1 MGKYHNKLDRKYFK
15 NSIYVKRFEKEFNIK
30 IKDYP
35 LQYDILFDTYNTFII
50 INNNFFSTNY
60 MKYEDRINKSI
71 STLKAFLT
79 EYKNKHKRSY
89 DSNCLIMYDKFEYM
103 LEQLEEILNVYEKRK
118 SQKDTITLKS
128 LCSNF
133 EKELEEYMSYLNL
146 VNFDYLVD
154 SKEMPFNKVPND
166 KLPRKVNCKIV
177 YGLEWR
183 QNILFNTDKQEELN
197 NQFIRDYEKKTS
209 INLNNDE
216 KQKEFIFLI
225 HCIIKDIN
233 NAIVDYY
240 NYNNKTILDLTINNL
255 SNTFFKQDISFVEDI
270 RYKTLFNNL
279 VVICE
284 DIKNNNI
291 DIAFDKIKDLMLDY
305 KELYEFMS

>member
-71 STLKAFLT
+71 NTIKTFLT
-79 EYKNKHKRSY
+79 EYKNKHKKSY

-118 SQKDTITLKS
+118 LQNDTITLKS

-133 EKELEEYMSYLNL
+133 EKELEEYMSYLEL

-154 SKEMPFNKVPND
+154 SKLYD
-166 KLPRKVNCKIV
+166 LRKVLS
-177 YGLEWR
+177 G
-183 QNILFNTDKQEELN
+183 
-197 NQFIRDYEKKTS
+197 NQCET
-209 INLNNDE
+209 L
-216 KQKEFIFLI
+216 
-225 HCIIKDIN
+225 N
-233 NAIVDYY
+233 NAINQGY
-240 NYNNKTILDLTINNL
+240 LTVL
-255 SNTFFKQDISFVEDI
+255 RDGEDI
-270 RYKTLFNNL
+270 DDNTGFCYYG
-279 VVICE
+279 E
-284 DIKNNNI
+284 PIKS
-291 DIAFDKIKDLMLDY
+291 K
-305 KELYEFMS
+305 